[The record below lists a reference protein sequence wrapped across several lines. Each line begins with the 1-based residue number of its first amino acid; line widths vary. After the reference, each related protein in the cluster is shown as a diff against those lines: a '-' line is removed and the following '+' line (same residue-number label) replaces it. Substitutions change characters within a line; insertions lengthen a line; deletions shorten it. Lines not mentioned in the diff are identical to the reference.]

1 MSIRFLS
8 DFHHSIKF
16 FDLHKQE
23 LWDNIIHM
31 KVWKWVSDLR
41 SSFPPLSSHGWFQHQ
56 RRFTKWSPD
65 SKQPLWKLRFSKSVR
80 WQSMQTYNTI
90 FALLLVNM
98 VAMIIQCKQ
107 LLTTFFHTFIEMLR
121 LQIWISSDVRKSQSQ
136 VDSQVLLEPCKSL
149 SFRRHFLAQVKWNIY
164 ERVLEQQM

>member
-1 MSIRFLS
+1 MSIRFSS

-16 FDLHKQE
+16 FDLHTQE
-23 LWDNIIHM
+23 VWDNIIHM

-56 RRFTKWSPD
+56 RRFTKWITRIWPAEHLPTTFMEVEILKV
-65 SKQPLWKLRFSKSVR
+65 SKMTTV
-80 WQSMQTYNTI
+80 QTYNTI

-98 VAMIIQCKQ
+98 VAMIIQWANSYCQ
-107 LLTTFFHTFIEMLR
+107 PFSILLKEMLR

-136 VDSQVLLEPCKSL
+136 MDSQVLLEPCKSL
-149 SFRRHFLAQVKWNIY
+149 SFRRHSLAQVKWKI
-164 ERVLEQQM
+164 